1 MEAATTSR
9 QLHSRA
15 RPARPRQEGGCHA
28 SRNEGTM
35 VAAVAPAAH
44 AAPLLKW
51 CALVITPRAE
61 WARTVARVAPRARSL
76 IESPPARPDCG
87 SCFGKGR
94 AAPPPPWFPP
104 LDPPF
109 RGAPTRKGIPRGGNP
124 SPHALI
130 GRRATRAGRVG
141 PLGEDR
147 APHGPRGAR
156 ARHGSTGVGLGSRPL
171 QIGSSC
177 GSHPP
182 PSRGAP

>member
-109 RGAPTRKGIPRGGNP
+109 RGAPTSLRNPQGGKPIPPRAYRP
-124 SPHALI
+124 ARCA
-130 GRRATRAGRVG
+130 RRA
-141 PLGEDR
+141 
-147 APHGPRGAR
+147 
-156 ARHGSTGVGLGSRPL
+156 
-171 QIGSSC
+171 
-177 GSHPP
+177 
-182 PSRGAP
+182 RGAPGGGSRAPRAPGRPSPTWLDWSRARVTPFADRF